1 MKHTKPKDW
10 WKEVKRFCGLSMGTP
25 DNIFANLEQDIQDP
39 TVLSNLI
46 NDTFLEPMLNYPPL
60 NDNVAVISENDTP
73 NCIDQFLSKKCC
85 LIYSVLA
92 RVNQVAPIIYRIG
105 C

>member
-10 WKEVKRFCGLSMGTP
+10 WREVKRFCGLSMGIP
-25 DNIFANLEQDIQDP
+25 DNIFANLEQDTQDP

-46 NDTFLEPMLNYPPL
+46 NDTFLEPMLNYPY
-60 NDNVAVISENDTP
+60 DNVAVIQYLKTIP
-73 NCIDQFLSKKCC
+73 QLLFLSKKCC
-85 LIYSVLA
+85 LIYRVSV
-92 RVNQVAPIIYRIG
+92 RVNQVARIIYRIG